1 MLFDGLVAARDDCL
15 IAGDEHVPRQFDQEK
30 IMTTTV
36 TVMYPN
42 TPGSKFDMDYYL
54 ANHIPLVNK
63 LWGDKL
69 ISVRAVKGLAT
80 PDPDIPAPYQVM
92 AILEMENPGVLQQL
106 IAEHGQEV
114 MGDIPKFTDV
124 QPVVQIS
131 ENLG

>member
-1 MLFDGLVAARDDCL
+1 
-15 IAGDEHVPRQFDQEK
+15 
-30 IMTTTV
+30 MTTTV

-54 ANHIPLVNK
+54 ANHIPLVDK

-69 ISVRAVKGLAT
+69 ISVRAIKGLAT
-80 PDPDIPAPYQVM
+80 PDPATPAPFQVI
-92 AILEMENPGVLQQL
+92 AILEMDSPDVLGQL
-106 IAEHGQEV
+106 IADHGQEV